1 MGNTLPSPTPATLRG
16 GVNRNSANDVLKAL
30 HVPKTSRAGAFEPAD
45 FFELF
50 GLDKDDFMATKAEEQ
65 AALLH
70 KRRNLLKQKHYHPD
84 KGGSAEQSTLVDLV
98 HDTLADKES
107 RMHYAVHGEFRAAVG
122 AKPAKAAAAMTRR
135 EKAEAIVREMAAHKA
150 GIAVVGSRG
159 EGGGGASALENAE
172 DVRVLA
178 SRILKL
184 GGDVFEYVRAWEY
197 VDGDENVVVL
207 SVAKRVG
214 SALDAS
220 VKRGAVYRA
229 CIARAQ
235 AAVDKRQVSTVL
247 TKPSEQESKKRRREA
262 VELADLAEQMLKQKE
277 KRQKALGYADLPDL
291 LADAD
296 SEAKRMQIM
305 KARFAKR

>member
-1 MGNTLPSPTPATLRG
+1 
-16 GVNRNSANDVLKAL
+16 
-30 HVPKTSRAGAFEPAD
+30 
-45 FFELF
+45 
-50 GLDKDDFMATKAEEQ
+50 
-65 AALLH
+65 
-70 KRRNLLKQKHYHPD
+70 
-84 KGGSAEQSTLVDLV
+84 
-98 HDTLADKES
+98 
-107 RMHYAVHGEFRAAVG
+107 
-122 AKPAKAAAAMTRR
+122 
-135 EKAEAIVREMAAHKA
+135 
-150 GIAVVGSRG
+150 
-159 EGGGGASALENAE
+159 
-172 DVRVLA
+172 
-178 SRILKL
+178 
-184 GGDVFEYVRAWEY
+184 
-197 VDGDENVVVL
+197 
-207 SVAKRVG
+207 VG